1 MSGIIKLFIGYFVL
15 FVIWDTLE
23 IIRLL
28 PPARSQT
35 NYVEKTSKKRLSAA
49 HILRIYSNIL
59 VLIPMCLLCYV
70 KFIPADV
77 RLLLL
82 FAVPMT
88 YTCLQL
94 QKVEKYMRGF

>member
-1 MSGIIKLFIGYFVL
+1 MSGIVKLFIGHFVL
-15 FVIWDTLE
+15 LAVLDIAE
-23 IIRLL
+23 IIFLL
-28 PPARSQT
+28 HLVRSQT
-35 NYVEKTSKKRLSAA
+35 YYVEKPPKKRLSAA
-49 HILRIYSNIL
+49 HILRIYSNFL

-77 RLLLL
+77 RLFLL

-88 YTCLQL
+88 YTCVQF

>member
-1 MSGIIKLFIGYFVL
+1 MSGLINVFIGYFVL

-35 NYVEKTSKKRLSAA
+35 NYVEKPPKKRLSAA
-49 HILRIYSNIL
+49 HILRIYSNFL

-77 RLLLL
+77 RLFLL

-88 YTCLQL
+88 YTCVQI
-94 QKVEKYMRGF
+94 QKVEKNMRDF